1 MFLRKNRLTSKK
13 DIERVF
19 KMGRY
24 FFVKDLGIKFIKN
37 NLDYPRFACVVS
49 NKISKKAVERNR
61 IKRRLREI
69 LRLAIP
75 DLPQD
80 IDLVVFTRPG
90 IKEIDYHEMEAR
102 IHACLKKLWLL
113 K

>member
-1 MFLRKNRLTSKK
+1 MFLRKNRLTKEK
-13 DIERVF
+13 DINHVF
-19 KMGRY
+19 RRGRY

-37 NLDYPRFACVVS
+37 NLDYPRFACIVS

-69 LRLAIP
+69 IRLAIP
-75 DLPQD
+75 NLPQD
-80 IDLVVFTRPG
+80 IDLVVFTRQS
-90 IKEIDYHEMEAR
+90 IKEIDYQEMEKQ
-102 IHACLKKLWLL
+102 IHACLKKMWLL